1 MALPK
6 LNDTP
11 KYNMT
16 IPSTR
21 QEVRFRPFLVK
32 EEKVMLIALESDDQK
47 QQLNS
52 IVDTLSACIETD
64 IDYDTLTTFDV
75 EYMFNQLRAKSV
87 GETAKIS
94 LQCTD
99 EECKADNEVVINV
112 DSMNVEMPD
121 VDYVIE
127 LDDNISIEML
137 YPSYKNVMESATG
150 KMTET
155 EQMFNVMKQ
164 CLRAVITEEERI
176 DLKNESPKEI
186 ESFIESMDSRQF
198 GKIRKFLEEMP
209 QMKHPVEFACKMCG
223 KEHKEELSG
232 IQNFF

>member
-11 KYNMT
+11 KYSMT

-87 GETAKIS
+87 GETAKVS
-94 LQCTD
+94 MKCTN

-112 DSMNVEMPD
+112 DAMNVKMPD
-121 VDYVIE
+121 IDNIIE
-127 LDDNISIEML
+127 LDDNISIEMVF
-137 YPSYKNVMESATG
+137 PSYKNVMHSATE
-150 KMTET
+150 KMSES
-155 EQMFNVMKQ
+155 EQMFSVLKN
-164 CLRAVITEEERI
+164 CLRAVITEDERI
-176 DLKNESPKEI
+176 DLKNESPKEV
-186 ESFIESMDSRQF
+186 ENFIESMDAGQF
-198 GKIRKFLEEMP
+198 GKVRHFIEQMP
-209 QMKHPVEFACKMCG
+209 QMKHPVEFTCAMCG
-223 KEHKEELSG
+223 KEHKEVLEG